1 MTIATPSLPAA
12 QPVKAAIWML
22 GAISA
27 FSSMAIA
34 GRALGPLHDTF
45 EIMMYRS
52 LIGLVS
58 VVTVGGLLGT
68 LREVNTRLFH
78 IHLARNIFHFTGQ
91 NLWFYAV
98 TVIPLAQVFAL
109 EFTSPLWVT
118 LFAPLILGERLTRV
132 RTLAALLGFIG
143 ILIVARPGAG
153 ELNMGVITGATAAL
167 GFAGAILFTKL
178 LTRTATITCI
188 LFWLTAQQVVFGVVC
203 AGWDGDI
210 ALPSAVSAPWLLVV
224 GCAGLIAHLCMT
236 NALKIAPATVVVPFD
251 FLRLPLIAVV
261 GMVFYGEALD
271 LFIILGALLIF
282 AANFMN
288 VWNETRPVTVS

>member
-1 MTIATPSLPAA
+1 MTDASATLSKA
-12 QPVKAAIWML
+12 QPVKAAFWMM
-22 GAISA
+22 GAIAS

-34 GRALGPLHDTF
+34 GRELGAEHDTF

-52 LIGLVS
+52 LIGLCIVLA
-58 VVTVGGLLGT
+58 VGGALGR
-68 LREVNTRLFH
+68 LGEINTRLFH
-78 IHLARNIFHFTGQ
+78 LHLVRNIFHFSGQ

-132 RTLAALLGFIG
+132 RMTAAMLGFIG
-143 ILIVARPGAG
+143 ILIIARPGAG
-153 ELNMGVITGATAAL
+153 EVNLGVLTGAAAAI

-188 LFWLTAQQVVFGVVC
+188 LFWLTAQQVVFGIVC
-203 AGWDGDI
+203 AGWDGDV
-210 ALPSAVSAPWLLVV
+210 ALPSATSAPWLVVV
-224 GCAGLIAHLCMT
+224 GCAGLMAHLCMT

-261 GMVFYGEALD
+261 GLVFYGEGID
-271 LFIILGALLIF
+271 VFIVLGAVLIF
-282 AANFMN
+282 AANFIN
-288 VWNETRPVTVS
+288 VRHETRNVTVS